1 MTLVRSAGS
10 LDRRRR
16 RLTLDSA
23 SADPSLPAVN
33 SLQYFP
39 GEQALDPFEP
49 LTRDQLIRRLL
60 SERLWKHWLI
70 VGVLLFV
77 PLILLALAF
86 AGFFVGARTGPAG
99 RSLMG
104 AASGLELFASG
115 QLCILIASVRAASHI
130 DFNGHYRC
138 WRWLSV
144 WFLGAAFF
152 VLSDSADLT
161 SWGLAELISLWLGPL
176 QAARPALLIVPGAA
190 FLAWI
195 LKAVLPDMGRCRPA
209 RLLLIAGVLVSAICV
224 VLQIRL
230 GVSAGGMLSAAGM
243 LSARLL
249 LIAGVL
255 VSAICVVLQ
264 IRLGVSAG
272 GMLSAAGMLATGLLL
287 SAMLLQSRSVIH
299 VNPNPPMAVALSASV
314 PLAGMPS
321 ATDTETVEEQVVTDL
336 PVLPVLVAET
346 SQSEPRNVNPDT
358 SAAGGGRNKRRKSA

>member
-243 LSARLL
+243 L
-249 LIAGVL
+249 
-255 VSAICVVLQ
+255 
-264 IRLGVSAG
+264 
-272 GMLSAAGMLATGLLL
+272 ATGLLL

-314 PLAGMPS
+314 SLASEADLVLPEGLTTTPILGTT
-321 ATDTETVEEQVVTDL
+321 TDTLLLLGMVVCLLGGAGVCDGCDDGTVG
-336 PVLPVLVAET
+336 AE
-346 SQSEPRNVNPDT
+346 
-358 SAAGGGRNKRRKSA
+358 

>member
-23 SADPSLPAVN
+23 SADASLPAVN
-33 SLQYFP
+33 GLQYFP

-77 PLILLALAF
+77 PLILLALAC

-144 WFLGAAFF
+144 WFFGAAFF

-195 LKAVLPDMGRCRPA
+195 LKAVLPDMGRCRP
-209 RLLLIAGVLVSAICV
+209 
-224 VLQIRL
+224 
-230 GVSAGGMLSAAGM
+230 
-243 LSARLL
+243 ARLL

-346 SQSEPRNVNPDT
+346 SQSEPGNVKSDT
-358 SAAGGGRNKRRKSA
+358 PAAGGGHNKRRKSA

>member
-86 AGFFVGARTGPAG
+86 AGFFVGASTGPAG

-243 LSARLL
+243 L
-249 LIAGVL
+249 
-255 VSAICVVLQ
+255 
-264 IRLGVSAG
+264 
-272 GMLSAAGMLATGLLL
+272 ATGLLL

>member
-1 MTLVRSAGS
+1 M
-10 LDRRRR
+10 
-16 RLTLDSA
+16 
-23 SADPSLPAVN
+23 N

-243 LSARLL
+243 L
-249 LIAGVL
+249 
-255 VSAICVVLQ
+255 
-264 IRLGVSAG
+264 
-272 GMLSAAGMLATGLLL
+272 ATGLLL

>member
-33 SLQYFP
+33 GLQYFP
-39 GEQALDPFEP
+39 GEQTLDPFEP

-77 PLILLALAF
+77 PLILLVLAF
-86 AGFFVGARTGPAG
+86 AGFLGGAQSGPAG
-99 RSLMG
+99 RSLLG

-144 WFLGAAFF
+144 WFFGAAFF

-176 QAARPALLIVPGAA
+176 QAARPALLIVPSAA
-190 FLAWI
+190 FLAWV

-209 RLLLIAGVLVSAICV
+209 QLLLIAGVLVSAMCV

-230 GVSAGGMLSAAGM
+230 GL
-243 LSARLL
+243 
-249 LIAGVL
+249 
-255 VSAICVVLQ
+255 
-264 IRLGVSAG
+264 SAG

-299 VNPNPPMAVALSASV
+299 VNPNPPMAVSLSASV
-314 PLAGMPS
+314 PLAGMLS
-321 ATDTETVEEQVVTDL
+321 ATDTETVEEQVVTEP
-336 PVLPVLVAET
+336 PVLPVLAGEA
-346 SQSEPRNVNPDT
+346 SQSGPGSVNRDT
-358 SAAGGGRNKRRKSA
+358 ATAGSGHNKRRKSA

>member
-86 AGFFVGARTGPAG
+86 AGFFVGAHTGPAG

-243 LSARLL
+243 L
-249 LIAGVL
+249 
-255 VSAICVVLQ
+255 
-264 IRLGVSAG
+264 
-272 GMLSAAGMLATGLLL
+272 ATGLLL

-346 SQSEPRNVNPDT
+346 SQSESGDVKPNVL
-358 SAAGGGRNKRRKSA
+358 AAGGGHNKRRKSA

>member
-1 MTLVRSAGS
+1 MGNRCGISGTARASSVCGVENSPMTLVRSAGS

-243 LSARLL
+243 L
-249 LIAGVL
+249 
-255 VSAICVVLQ
+255 
-264 IRLGVSAG
+264 
-272 GMLSAAGMLATGLLL
+272 ATGLLL

-358 SAAGGGRNKRRKSA
+358 SAAGGGHNKRRKSA

>member
-243 LSARLL
+243 L
-249 LIAGVL
+249 
-255 VSAICVVLQ
+255 
-264 IRLGVSAG
+264 
-272 GMLSAAGMLATGLLL
+272 ATGLLL

-358 SAAGGGRNKRRKSA
+358 PAAGGGHNKRRKSA

>member
-243 LSARLL
+243 L
-249 LIAGVL
+249 
-255 VSAICVVLQ
+255 
-264 IRLGVSAG
+264 
-272 GMLSAAGMLATGLLL
+272 ATGLLL

>member
-243 LSARLL
+243 L
-249 LIAGVL
+249 
-255 VSAICVVLQ
+255 
-264 IRLGVSAG
+264 
-272 GMLSAAGMLATGLLL
+272 ATGLLL

-358 SAAGGGRNKRRKSA
+358 SAAGGGHNKRRKSA

>member
-243 LSARLL
+243 L
-249 LIAGVL
+249 
-255 VSAICVVLQ
+255 
-264 IRLGVSAG
+264 
-272 GMLSAAGMLATGLLL
+272 ATGLLL

-346 SQSEPRNVNPDT
+346 SQSEPRIVNPDT
-358 SAAGGGRNKRRKSA
+358 PAAGGGRNKRRKSA

>member
-1 MTLVRSAGS
+1 M
-10 LDRRRR
+10 
-16 RLTLDSA
+16 
-23 SADPSLPAVN
+23 
-33 SLQYFP
+33 
-39 GEQALDPFEP
+39 
-49 LTRDQLIRRLL
+49 
-60 SERLWKHWLI
+60 
-70 VGVLLFV
+70 GVLLFV

-243 LSARLL
+243 L
-249 LIAGVL
+249 
-255 VSAICVVLQ
+255 
-264 IRLGVSAG
+264 
-272 GMLSAAGMLATGLLL
+272 ATGLLL

-358 SAAGGGRNKRRKSA
+358 PAAGGGHNKRRKSA